1 MANSPDYTRLR
12 RMTKIYLVIQIF
24 LVVLLLFMALNFQVK
39 MKAEGLS
46 QRFLHSV
53 VTALAIQMA
62 LFYPIRKF
70 AGNEA
75 EREIESC
82 TPGLDAAKLKSLRNR
97 RMIADVAK
105 MGVFVFFVTFVAR
118 APKVLFIQSLIFFSF
133 ILTFLS
139 YFQCLSISLKRGI
152 PPEK

>member
-1 MANSPDYTRLR
+1 MAQTPDYTRLR

-24 LVVLLLFMALNFQVK
+24 LVVLLVFMAMNFQAK
-39 MKAEGLS
+39 MTAEGVGS
-46 QRFLHSV
+46 RFLHSV
-53 VTALAIQMA
+53 IAAFAIQMA

-70 AGNEA
+70 AGSEA
-75 EREIESC
+75 EREIEAC
-82 TPGLDAAKLKSLRNR
+82 RPDLDKDAQKSLRTR

-105 MGVFVFFVTFVAR
+105 MGVFVFYVTFVAK

-139 YFQCLSISLKRGI
+139 YFQCLSISLKRSI
-152 PPEK
+152 NQAK

>member
-1 MANSPDYTRLR
+1 MAQISGYTRLR
-12 RMTKIYLVIQIF
+12 RMTKIYLAIQIF
-24 LVVLLLFMALNFQVK
+24 LVVLLVFMAMNFQVK
-39 MKAEGLS
+39 MKAEGVS

-53 VTALAIQMA
+53 VAALAIQLAM
-62 LFYPIRKF
+62 FYPIKKF

-82 TPGLDAAKLKSLRNR
+82 TPGLDAAKLKSLRTR

-105 MGVFVFFVTFVAR
+105 MGVFVFFVTFVAKS
-118 APKVLFIQSLIFFSF
+118 PKVIFIQSLIFFSF

>member
-1 MANSPDYTRLR
+1 MAQAPDYNRLR
-12 RMTKIYLVIQIF
+12 KMTKIYLAIQIF
-24 LVVLLLFMALNFQVK
+24 LIILLVFMAINFQVK
-39 MKAEGLS
+39 MRAEGVS

-53 VTALAIQMA
+53 VAALVIQLG

-75 EREIESC
+75 EREIESLNS
-82 TPGLDAAKLKSLRNR
+82 GLDKDKLKSLRNR

-118 APKVLFIQSLIFFSF
+118 APKVLFIQSLIFFTF

-139 YFQCLSISLKRGI
+139 YFQCLGFALKKGI
-152 PPEK
+152 PPKQ